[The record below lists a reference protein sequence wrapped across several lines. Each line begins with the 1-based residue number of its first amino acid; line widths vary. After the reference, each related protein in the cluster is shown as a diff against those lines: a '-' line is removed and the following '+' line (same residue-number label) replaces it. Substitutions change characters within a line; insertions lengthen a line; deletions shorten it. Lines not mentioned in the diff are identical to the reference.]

1 MRKIKLSSRISDKVV
16 STISS
21 PKELHDFASRNLG
34 KVCLLSKHNDDWSSA
49 KVGILDYIDF
59 NICIFNAG
67 IGDSRFISN
76 GVRYEA
82 VLELRGHPLLP
93 DVKNDTDD
101 FTARRKWHKFM
112 AENIGKTVEFSDD
125 ENFTRVVRG
134 KLWNG
139 REGNGIIHEQYSLLV
154 QVDPIYHQETWF
166 DYCRPV

>member
-1 MRKIKLSSRISDKVV
+1 MRKIKLTGRLSDRVV
-16 STISS
+16 NSISS
-21 PKELHDFASRNLG
+21 PQELHEFASRNLG
-34 KVCLLSKHNDDWSSA
+34 KVCLFADNIYNWSTA
-49 KVGILDYIDF
+49 RVGVLDHINF
-59 NICIFNAG
+59 NVQPGAP
-67 IGDSRFISN
+67 RFVCD
-76 GVRYEA
+76 GMYYDA

-93 DVKNDTDD
+93 DVKNDTDN

-125 ENFTRVVRG
+125 ENFNRVIRG
-134 KLWNG
+134 KLWSG